1 MKKNKKINNIV
12 KAMNES
18 KGRFFGLKTRQGENL
33 NAKFIRETPEYV
45 LVRDRN
51 SNRVRKF
58 AKTSLKS
65 FSMGNVQV

>member
-1 MKKNKKINNIV
+1 MS
-12 KAMNES
+12 ES

-58 AKTSLKS
+58 AKTSLKVFQWEAS
-65 FSMGNVQV
+65 KYKIQSGRNTAFFV

>member
-1 MKKNKKINNIV
+1 MKKSKKANNIV
-12 KAMNES
+12 RAMNQSE
-18 KGRFFGLKTRQGENL
+18 GRFFSLKIRQGENL

-45 LVRDRN
+45 LVKDRN

-65 FSMGNVQV
+65 FSMGGLQV